1 MTARIAVL
9 IWLLLGIGMALLEWP
24 YQALSELGFRLQR
37 WGWSL
42 AGLESGGVGVGAE
55 PHLGQGLLLV
65 FGASALLF
73 WLAWGPL
80 AAGRGG
86 GVAPLLA
93 LDRAA
98 PPLPADAEALWLEKL
113 SLRSQLV
120 RLPLML
126 LTHAGGLAVG
136 VESPSVAIG
145 ASASLAI
152 RRRWPRFR
160 PLAALPLPAVAVIGG
175 AAGLGVAFRS
185 PLLAVTYALEE
196 VGRCSGVGLL
206 GPTLLVS
213 GAGALLSTTLGQP
226 ARLSGLQFGALAAD
240 LWGWA
245 ALFTLA
251 GALLGGLLVR
261 LAIGAA
267 ARVQRLMGRR
277 RLLGALLLAL
287 ALSVLAV
294 LSAGLSLN
302 DGSLSLAPALAG
314 QSGGPPLTLLWRGLA
329 TLVSLAAGAPG
340 GLMHDSM
347 TLGALLTSLLP
358 GQSDLST
365 AQLGQLAAVG
375 AVALFAAAQGTPLFC
390 AAFVFT
396 LQGDP
401 QLLPALL
408 LVSAVSDALS
418 TGLRGEGWNG
428 RQCAAL
434 LQPLSAPP
442 AAGDGRRDRSPAAR
456 PESPAPE
463 LPGETEPPPRG

>member
-1 MTARIAVL
+1 MLTLVTL
-9 IWLLLGIGMALLEWP
+9 LFWLLLGLGLALLEWP

-42 AGLESGGVGVGAE
+42 TGLQGAE
-55 PHLGQGLLLV
+55 GGSDLAAALLV

-93 LDRAA
+93 LDRTV
-98 PPLPADAEALWLEKL
+98 PPLPAAVEASWLEKL
-113 SLRSQLV
+113 SLRSQLQ

-126 LTHAGGLAVG
+126 LTHIGGLAVG

-145 ASASLAI
+145 AAAFLAI
-152 RRRWPRFR
+152 RRRWPRWR

-196 VGRCSGVGLL
+196 VGRRSGVGLL
-206 GPTLLVS
+206 GPMLLVS
-213 GAGALLSTTLGQP
+213 GAGALVSTALGQP
-226 ARLSGLQFGALAAD
+226 ARLDGLQFGGLAAD

-245 ALFTLA
+245 ALFTLL
-251 GALLGGLLVR
+251 GAALGVLLVR
-261 LAIGAA
+261 LLIPAA
-267 ARVQRLMGRR
+267 ARVQRLMGRQ
-277 RLLGALLLAL
+277 RLLGAVLLAL
-287 ALSVLAV
+287 ALTALAV

-302 DGSLSLAPALAG
+302 DGSLSLAAALAG
-314 QSGGPPLTLLWRGLA
+314 ESGGPPLTLLWRGLA
-329 TLVSLAAGAPG
+329 SLVSLAAGAPG

-358 GQSDLST
+358 AQIGLST
-365 AQLGQLAAVG
+365 PQLGQLAALG

-408 LVSAVSDALS
+408 LVAAVGDALS
-418 TGLRGEGWNG
+418 ARWRGEGWNG
-428 RQCAAL
+428 HQCAVLISAL
-434 LQPLSAPP
+434 P
-442 AAGDGRRDRSPAAR
+442 AAGGGHRDRPPAGP
-456 PESPAPE
+456 PETPGSR
-463 LPGETEPPPRG
+463 LPGWRASPPQG